1 MGAHLHEIASWA
13 WNRKFM
19 ATVLVVV
26 TLSIGI
32 LIGTVI
38 SGHVSATH
46 VAAATGATPL
56 ELPNP
61 VSLSNSFAAI
71 VNRDEPAVV
80 NISTTQVIDR
90 KDQQQTPRGRG
101 QDPFQDFF
109 NRFFD
114 SPNQG
119 PEAER
124 SLGSGMIVDKKGFI
138 LTNNHV
144 IEQATKI
151 QVQLNADPTL
161 YTAKLIGADEETD
174 LAVIK
179 INLNRDL
186 PIIKLGNSDGVQV
199 GDWVLAIGSPFGLQA
214 TVTAG
219 IISARDRGN
228 VGRQFQH
235 FLQTDAAINPGNSG
249 GPLVDMAGQVVGINT
264 AIMTGGRGYE
274 GVGFAMPSA
283 MAIGVY
289 NQIIAHGKVTRGSI
303 GVSFSEQQ
311 SSNPI
316 VLRDLG
322 APFGIVI
329 QSVEPGSPADKG
341 GLRAGDVV
349 TMINGRPVKTG
360 SELVDPIAQTPIG
373 DKVRVTYLRER
384 QQREASVTVEDRIK
398 IFPDRAGAQ
407 SEQPESAPGVPAVS
421 TPEFGMEI
429 EDLTAERARRAEY
442 QNYHGVIVTEVAPVS
457 FAEDIGFKR
466 GDLIEEINH
475 LALNSMN
482 DYRKSLAILRPGQ
495 EAVFKVLRHS
505 EGDGDQLLTV
515 FLAGVIPPAE
525 Q

>member
-1 MGAHLHEIASWA
+1 MGVALRDIASWA

-26 TLSIGI
+26 TLAIGI

-38 SGHVSATH
+38 SGHVGATH
-46 VAAATGATPL
+46 VGVATGATPL

-61 VSLSNSFAAI
+61 ISLSNSFAAI
-71 VNRDEPAVV
+71 VTRDEPAVV
-80 NISTTQVIDR
+80 NISTTQVIER
-90 KDQQQTPRGRG
+90 KDLQQTPRGRG

-114 SPNQG
+114 SPNQA

-151 QVQLNADPTL
+151 QVQLNGDPTL
-161 YTAKLIGADEETD
+161 YTAKLIGADQETD

-179 INLNRDL
+179 IDLNREL

-219 IISARDRGN
+219 IVSARDRGN

-283 MAIGVY
+283 MAISVY
-289 NQIIAHGKVTRGSI
+289 NQIVEHGKVTRGSI
-303 GVSFSEQQ
+303 GVSFTEEQ

-329 QSVEPGSPADKG
+329 QSVEPGSPADKAG
-341 GLRAGDVV
+341 IRAGDVV
-349 TMINGRPVKTG
+349 TMLNDRPVKTG
-360 SELVDPIAQTPIG
+360 SELVDPILQTPIG
-373 DKVRVTYLRER
+373 NKVHITYLRER
-384 QQREASVTVEDRIK
+384 QQREASVTVEDRTK
-398 IFPDRAGAQ
+398 IFPERAGAQ
-407 SEQPESAPGVPAVS
+407 SDQPESAPGGALEAA
-421 TPEFGMEI
+421 PEFGLQI
-429 EDLTAERARRAEY
+429 EELTPERARRADY

-457 FAEDIGFKR
+457 FAEDIGFQR

-475 LALNSMN
+475 IAVNSTS
-482 DYRKSLAILRPGQ
+482 DYRKSLAALRPG
-495 EAVFKVLRHS
+495 EEVVFKVVRHS
-505 EGDGDQLLTV
+505 QAEGERLLTV
-515 FLAGVIPPAE
+515 FLAGVIPPANR
-525 Q
+525 